1 MNDPIKDFVDRHRG
15 EFDHLEAPVFQ
26 VDQLKKRIQ
35 NVPGVRKSSFSML
48 SGSRWLVA
56 ASILMILTCAGVFFY
71 SNDKKDP
78 VVQLARHK
86 TTTAP
91 EADRNSGGKSPAG
104 DSEADHSV
112 FIGKPAA
119 KRGSVANVN
128 SPAAKMRKVR
138 KEAEPLEVSL
148 QDRYARL
155 KDSTSASSRL
165 LAILEIGK
173 EDKIDEELL
182 QLLALTLNHD
192 KNTNVRLAALSLME
206 KINHDGQV
214 SSLLVSS
221 LDKQD
226 DPIVQLG
233 LVSILGKTKNIDID
247 DKLESLASSP
257 DTFAAVRDE
266 AYSILLKQ
274 NKL

>member
-1 MNDPIKDFVDRHRG
+1 MNDPIKDFVEQHRG
-15 EFDHLEAPVFQ
+15 EFDHLEAPVLHL
-26 VDQLKKRIQ
+26 DQLKKRIQ
-35 NVPGVRKSSFSML
+35 SFPEVQKRSLSML
-48 SGSRWLVA
+48 NGNKWLVA
-56 ASILMILTCAGVFFY
+56 ASILMTLTCAWFFFY
-71 SNDKKDP
+71 STDKGEAD
-78 VVQLARHK
+78 VQLAGQK

-91 EADRNSGGKSPAG
+91 QTPVNRGRTNNSPDPIAG
-104 DSEADHSV
+104 NSV
-112 FIGKPAA
+112 VIGKTEA
-119 KRGSVANVN
+119 KRLSVAKVN
-128 SPAAKMRKVR
+128 SVAKVLKIKQEVGKVNVPA
-138 KEAEPLEVSL
+138 

-165 LAILEIGK
+165 LAILEIEK
-173 EDKIDEELL
+173 EDRIDDELL
-182 QLLALTLNHD
+182 QMLALTLNHD

-206 KINHDGQV
+206 KVNHDGHV

-233 LVSILGKTKNIDID
+233 LVSILGKMENIDIGN
-247 DKLESLASSP
+247 KLESLASSP

>member
-1 MNDPIKDFVDRHRG
+1 MNDPIKDFVEQHRG

-26 VDQLKKRIQ
+26 LDQLKKRIQ
-35 NVPGVRKSSFSML
+35 AVPEVRKRSFSML
-48 SGSRWLVA
+48 NGNKWLVA
-56 ASILMILTCAGVFFY
+56 ASILMTLTCAWFFFY
-71 SNDKKDP
+71 SSDQEDS
-78 VVQLARHK
+78 VVKLARHK
-86 TTTAP
+86 QTSATGANVTSGSKSASRDSV
-91 EADRNSGGKSPAG
+91 ADN
-104 DSEADHSV
+104 SV
-112 FIGKPAA
+112 FIGKPLA
-119 KRGSVANVN
+119 KRVAVADVN
-128 SPAAKMRKVR
+128 SA
-138 KEAEPLEVSL
+138 EANINNTKLGVEPVGVLL
-148 QDRYARL
+148 KDGYARL

-165 LAILEIGK
+165 LAILEIEK
-173 EDKIDEELL
+173 EDRIDDELL
-182 QLLALTLNHD
+182 QMLALTLNHD
-192 KNTNVRLAALSLME
+192 KNTNVRLAALSLLE
-206 KINHDGQV
+206 KVNHDGYV

-233 LVSILGKTKNIDID
+233 LMSILGNMENVDID